1 MFENHCVYKEF
12 LVYLCFTKTHD
23 IMKTIRFFYFT
34 LMAALLLGV
43 ASCGGG
49 GVEVVE
55 SGTYQGT
62 ISEVNASEQEIY
74 VETPDDKT
82 LELYF
87 TDSTQLTQDGQ
98 KVDFSMLKKDQQVE
112 VTVEKMGKKLNPL
125 KVKIQP

>member
-1 MFENHCVYKEF
+1 MKIKQTFF
-12 LVYLCFTKTHD
+12 LVMFTA
-23 IMKTIRFFYFT
+23 I
-34 LMAALLLGV
+34 LLGFS
-43 ASCGGG
+43 SCGGG
-49 GVEVVE
+49 GVDAVE

-62 ISEVNASEQEIY
+62 ISEVNAGEQEIY

-98 KVDFSMLKKDQQVE
+98 KVDFSVLKKDQQVE

-125 KVKIQP
+125 KVKIQS